1 MTKPVSR
8 ARALYDFFSS
18 MSLAVTLLVMLAI
31 ASVIGTV
38 VKQGEA
44 YQNYVVKFG
53 PFWAE
58 LFDRIGIFHL
68 YSTWWFVLVI
78 LFLIVSTSTCVIR
91 HVPVFL
97 RDVRSYA
104 ENLSRTALLHQ
115 PNHAEIPCARP
126 EEALQTMETALKREG
141 FSIRRKAHG
150 QGIMLAA
157 MKGRWNRLGYF
168 LTHVGIVVIL
178 AGAVVDSNLMLKYR
192 VLTGEAAPETRD
204 VPVSQIN
211 PKAILPPDNLSFRG
225 TVTIPEGQKADFIF
239 LPYDRGYFLQ
249 RLPFDLIVKR
259 FHIDFYDTGM
269 PKDFVTD
276 LVVRDKATSRVTE
289 HTLRVNHPLILG
301 NIAIYQSSFQD
312 GGSRLELSLYPL
324 TGLKTAPM
332 HITSRIGRSET
343 LETTQGKLRFE
354 FDDFKLHNVVP
365 ASPEEEK
372 KTGRKMHD
380 NGPKLVYKIRN
391 EQGIAKE
398 YETYMLPLKQQGR
411 DFFVAGVRN
420 SVAEPYRYLF
430 IPADDKRSLKR
441 FMAFLQLM
449 NNDRQ
454 RLALFARYVKTDPN
468 FSKLSVREQAMQI
481 QLWQNLIQLFRDAGF
496 KGIEHFVET
505 RVPKEKQKEVKAFYT
520 AQLTDGL
527 QVLYVQML
535 KQQGAIKS
543 RDELTDFDKTWFEDA
558 LNALLAL
565 PRFGYPIFVKVD
577 SFKLLMASGI
587 QVTKSPGKDIVYFGS
602 LMLTLGVFLLFYV
615 RQRRVWVYFDGS
627 DASDNGHTLVMAAKD
642 NKNTPEMEKE
652 FRRLLARLRQ
662 TCGENPS

>member
-1 MTKPVSR
+1 MAKPVSR
-8 ARALYDFFSS
+8 ARAVYDFFSS

-38 VKQGEA
+38 VKQGEP

-58 LFDRIGIFHL
+58 LFEKIGIFHI

-78 LFLIVSTSTCVIR
+78 LFLIVSTTTCVIR

-97 RDVRSYA
+97 RDMNSHA

-115 PNHAEIPCARP
+115 PNHAEVACTQSDV
-126 EEALQTMETALKREG
+126 ALQTMEAALKQEG
-141 FSIRRKAHG
+141 FKLKRKESERGVMIAG
-150 QGIMLAA
+150 

-168 LTHVGIVVIL
+168 LTHIGIVVIL
-178 AGAVVDSNLMLKYR
+178 LGAVVDSNLMLKYK
-192 VLTGEAAPETRD
+192 VMTGQAVPETRD
-204 VPVSQIN
+204 VPISQIN
-211 PKAILPPDNLSFRG
+211 PKAVLPQDNISFRG
-225 TVTIPEGQKADFIF
+225 SVTIPEGQKADFIF

-249 RLPFDLIVKR
+249 QLPFEMIVKK
-259 FHIDFYDTGM
+259 FHINYYDTGM
-269 PKDFVTD
+269 PKDFITD
-276 LVVRDKATSRVTE
+276 LVVRDKATGKTVE

-301 NIAIYQSSFQD
+301 DIAIYQSSFED
-312 GGSRLELSLYPL
+312 GGTQLQLKLYPL
-324 TGLKTAPM
+324 TGAETQPM
-332 HITSRIGRSET
+332 EMTSRIGQKEI

-365 ASPEEEK
+365 TTPEEEK
-372 KTGRKMHD
+372 QTGRKMHN

-391 EQGIAKE
+391 EQGTAKE

-411 DFFVAGVRN
+411 EFFVAGVRD

-430 IPADDKRSLKR
+430 IPADEKRSLKR
-441 FMAFLQLM
+441 FMAFIELL
-449 NNDRQ
+449 NNDQ
-454 RLALFARYVKTDPN
+454 KRLAIFAQYIKSDPQ
-468 FSKLSVREQAMQI
+468 FSKLSVREQALQI
-481 QLWQNLIQLFRDAGF
+481 QLWQNLIRLFRDAGF
-496 KGIEHFVET
+496 KGIEHFIKT
-505 RVPKEKQKEVKAFYT
+505 NVPEDKQKSIKDFYL

-527 QVLYVQML
+527 QVLYVEML
-535 KQQGAIKS
+535 KQQGRIKS

-558 LNALLAL
+558 INAVLAL
-565 PRFGYPIFVKVD
+565 PKFGYPIFVKLE
-577 SFKLLMASGI
+577 SFKLLMATGL

-615 RQRRVWVYFDGS
+615 RQRRVWVYFDKS
-627 DASDNGHTLVMAAKD
+627 TTSDNGHTVVIAAKD

-652 FRRLLARLRQ
+652 FKRLLARLQQ
-662 TCGENPS
+662 TCGGTP

>member
-1 MTKPVSR
+1 MAKPVSR

-38 VKQGEA
+38 VKQGEP

-58 LFDRIGIFHL
+58 LFDKIGIFNI

-78 LFLIVSTSTCVIR
+78 LFLIVSTTTCVIR

-97 RDVRSYA
+97 RDMKSHA

-115 PNHAEIPCARP
+115 PNHAEVACAQP
-126 EEALQTMETALKREG
+126 DTALQTMEAALKREG
-141 FSIRRKAHG
+141 FKLKRKESE
-150 QGIMLAA
+150 QGVMIAG

-168 LTHVGIVVIL
+168 LTHIGIVVIL
-178 AGAVVDSNLMLKYR
+178 LGAVVDSNLMLKYK
-192 VLTGEAAPETRD
+192 VMTGQAVPETRD
-204 VPVSQIN
+204 VPISQIN
-211 PKAILPPDNLSFRG
+211 PKAALPPDNISFRG
-225 TVTIPEGQKADFIF
+225 SVTIPEGQKADFVF

-249 RLPFDLIVKR
+249 QLPFEMIVKK
-259 FHIDFYDTGM
+259 FHINYYDTGM
-269 PKDFVTD
+269 PKDFITD
-276 LVVRDKATSRVTE
+276 LVVRDKATGKTIE

-301 NIAIYQSSFQD
+301 DIAIYQSSFQD
-312 GGSRLELSLYPL
+312 GGTQLKLKLYPL
-324 TGLKTAPM
+324 TGAETQPM
-332 HITSRIGRSET
+332 EMTSRIGQKEV

-365 ASPEEEK
+365 TTPEEEK
-372 KTGRKMHD
+372 QTGRKMHN

-411 DFFVAGVRN
+411 EFFVVGVRD

-430 IPADDKRSLKR
+430 IPADEKRSLNR
-441 FMAFLQLM
+441 FMAFIELI
-449 NNDRQ
+449 NNDQ
-454 RLALFARYVKTDPN
+454 KRLAVFAQYIKSDPQ
-468 FSKLSVREQAMQI
+468 FSKLSVREQALQI
-481 QLWQNLIQLFRDAGF
+481 QLWQNLIRLFRDAGF
-496 KGIEHFVET
+496 KGIEHFIKT
-505 RVPKEKQKEVKAFYT
+505 NVPEDKQKEIKDFYM
-520 AQLTDGL
+520 AQLADGL
-527 QVLYVQML
+527 QVLYVEML
-535 KQQGAIKS
+535 RQQGRIKS

-558 LNALLAL
+558 INAVLAL
-565 PRFGYPIFVKVD
+565 PKFGYPIFVKLE
-577 SFKLLMASGI
+577 SFKLLMATGL

-615 RQRRVWVYFDGS
+615 RQRRVWVYFDKS
-627 DASDNGHTLVMAAKD
+627 TTSDNGHTVVIAAKD

-652 FRRLLARLRQ
+652 FKRLLARLQQ
-662 TCGENPS
+662 TCGGTP

>member
-1 MTKPVSR
+1 MAKPVSR
-8 ARALYDFFSS
+8 ARTLYDFFSS

-38 VKQGEA
+38 VKQGEP

-58 LFDRIGIFHL
+58 LFDRIGIFHI

-78 LFLIVSTSTCVIR
+78 LFLIVSTSACVIR

-97 RDVRSYA
+97 RDVKSFA
-104 ENLSRTALLHQ
+104 ESLSRTALLHQ
-115 PNHAEIPCARP
+115 PNHGEVPCPQP
-126 EEALQTMETALKREG
+126 EAALQQMETTLKGEGFKLKRKE
-141 FSIRRKAHG
+141 SE

-178 AGAVVDSNLMLKYR
+178 AGAVVDSNLMLKYK
-192 VLTGEAAPETRD
+192 VMTGQAVPETRD

-211 PKAILPPDNLSFRG
+211 PKAILPPDNVSFRG

-249 RLPFDLIVKR
+249 QLPFEMIVKR

-276 LVVRDKATSRVTE
+276 LVVRDKTTGRTIE

-301 NIAIYQSSFQD
+301 DIAIYQSSFED
-312 GGSRLELSLYPL
+312 GGSQLKLSLYPL
-324 TGLKTAPM
+324 TGAETRPIHM
-332 HITSRIGRSET
+332 TSRVNQTEI

-365 ASPEEEK
+365 ATPEEEK
-372 KTGRKMHD
+372 QTGRKMHD

-398 YETYMLPLKQQGR
+398 YESYMLPLKQQGR
-411 DFFVAGVRN
+411 DFFVAGVRD

-430 IPADDKRSLKR
+430 IPADEKRNLSR
-441 FMAFLQLM
+441 FMAFVELL
-449 NNDRQ
+449 NNDQ
-454 RLALFARYVKTDPN
+454 KRLALFAKYVRTDPQ
-468 FSKLSVREQAMQI
+468 FSKLPVREQAMQI
-481 QLWQNLIQLFRDAGF
+481 QLWQNLIRLFRDAGF
-496 KGIEHFVET
+496 KGIEHFIKT
-505 RVPKEKQKEVKAFYT
+505 NVPKDKQKEVKDFYM

-527 QVLYVQML
+527 QVLYVQLL
-535 KQQGAIKS
+535 KQQGVIKS
-543 RDELTDFDKTWFEDA
+543 RADLTDFDKTWFEDA
-558 LNALLAL
+558 LNAVLAL
-565 PRFGYPIFVKVD
+565 PKFGYPIFVKLD
-577 SFKLLMASGI
+577 SFKLLMATGL

-602 LMLTLGVFLLFYV
+602 LMLVLGVFLLFYV
-615 RQRRVWVYFDGS
+615 RQRRVWVYFDKS
-627 DASDNGHTLVMAAKD
+627 TPSDNGHTLVIAAKD

-652 FRRLLARLRQ
+652 FKHLLTQLQQ
-662 TCGENPS
+662 TCGENP